1 MTPRQNRIADLNSYI
16 DGLKRSNQEDIRRY
30 GNGVMPTTVA
40 ADIDVNL
47 MHMQTA
53 KDEIV
58 ALEALPDDTARIV
71 TVWSDP
77 SEDASIRV
85 QREIESA
92 ELRGEVMAR
101 IIATVMPSKWRR
113 TTIQFRVAA

>member
-1 MTPRQNRIADLNSYI
+1 MTPKATRIVHLQSYI
-16 DGLKRSNQEDIRRY
+16 DDLKARNADDVRRY
-30 GNGVMPTTVA
+30 GNGVMSTTIA

-47 MHMQTA
+47 MHINNA
-53 KDEIV
+53 KAEIA
-58 ALEALPDDTARIV
+58 ALAALPDETARIV

-77 SEDASIRV
+77 SEDASVRV
-85 QREIESA
+85 LQEVENA

-113 TTIQFRVAA
+113 TTIQFQVSA